1 MTRFGAGTG
10 ALVSFGLD
18 GGGVV
23 ARPSSI
29 PLADGQSV
37 KPVGAKS
44 GGPGPHYPGKKEH
57 HKRVTTKRPHLRAGV
72 AAGKDTERGS

>member
-10 ALVSFGLD
+10 AVVSFGLD
-18 GGGVV
+18 GGGVA
-23 ARPSSI
+23 ARPSST

-44 GGPGPHYPGKKEH
+44 GGPGPHYPGKKD
-57 HKRVTTKRPHLRAGV
+57 HLLHTLPIEIRFRQ
-72 AAGKDTERGS
+72 ERLPQIASFTP

>member
-18 GGGVV
+18 GGGVA
-23 ARPSSI
+23 ARPSST

-37 KPVGAKS
+37 KLVGAKS
-44 GGPGPHYPGKKEH
+44 GGPGPHYPGKKD
-57 HKRVTTKRPHLRAGV
+57 HLLYTLPIATRLRQ
-72 AAGKDTERGS
+72 ERLPQHRQLHP

>member
-1 MTRFGAGTG
+1 MTRFGAGAG

-23 ARPSSI
+23 PRPSST

-37 KPVGAKS
+37 KPVGAKAE
-44 GGPGPHYPGKKEH
+44 G
-57 HKRVTTKRPHLRAGV
+57 RALKG
-72 AAGKDTERGS
+72 

>member
-23 ARPSSI
+23 ARPSST
-29 PLADGQSV
+29 PLADGRPSSQW
-37 KPVGAKS
+37 
-44 GGPGPHYPGKKEH
+44 
-57 HKRVTTKRPHLRAGV
+57 KRKAEGRALITQARMIITNG
-72 AAGKDTERGS
+72 

>member
-23 ARPSSI
+23 ARPSST

-44 GGPGPHYPGKKEH
+44 GGPGPQ
-57 HKRVTTKRPHLRAGV
+57 RVKP
-72 AAGKDTERGS
+72 